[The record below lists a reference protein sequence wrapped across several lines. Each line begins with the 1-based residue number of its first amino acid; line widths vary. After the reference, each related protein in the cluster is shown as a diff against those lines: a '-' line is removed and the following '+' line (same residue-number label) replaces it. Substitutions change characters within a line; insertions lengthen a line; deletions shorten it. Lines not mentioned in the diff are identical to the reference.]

1 MPVDTA
7 AVDTDLQNVLLSV
20 PFFYNFTILE
30 VLIVQEV
37 EKQIKENKWKLW
49 NQSEPTSYEGKSLCK
64 CVCVFVILKFYAL
77 IPVQFTS
84 RVDVCVTLG

>member
-37 EKQIKENKWKLW
+37 EKQIKENK
-49 NQSEPTSYEGKSLCK
+49 
-64 CVCVFVILKFYAL
+64 
-77 IPVQFTS
+77 
-84 RVDVCVTLG
+84 